1 MEDPMLESQI
11 SCHVLL
17 CFFPT
22 QANLKLANGD
32 MGHTQGIDIISFHF
46 ITCYILYPVGPVY
59 YCPGQPSNNI
69 SYDAFKCY
77 VGF

>member
-1 MEDPMLESQI
+1 MLESQI

-59 YCPGQPSNNI
+59 YCPGQPSTNI
-69 SYDAFKCY
+69 SYDAFKFY